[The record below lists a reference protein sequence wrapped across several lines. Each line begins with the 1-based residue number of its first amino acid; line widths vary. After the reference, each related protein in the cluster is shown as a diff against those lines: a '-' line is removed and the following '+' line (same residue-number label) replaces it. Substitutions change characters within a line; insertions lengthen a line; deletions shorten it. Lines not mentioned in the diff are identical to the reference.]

1 MRTPRGRSKKIF
13 VPGTAKIPRYFM
25 LGKLNNYDKTLKK
38 HRGQLSFMS
47 DLESIDEVEFSDHF
61 DQSFF
66 YKQEEEEE
74 KG

>member
-1 MRTPRGRSKKIF
+1 
-13 VPGTAKIPRYFM
+13 M

-61 DQSFF
+61 DQSRF
-66 YKQEEEEE
+66 YKQDGEEES
-74 KG
+74 KGQGPH

>member
-1 MRTPRGRSKKIF
+1 
-13 VPGTAKIPRYFM
+13 M

-61 DQSFF
+61 EQSFF
-66 YKQEEEEE
+66 YKQEGEEESKE
-74 KG
+74 GPQNAQKDQQLASSQSSPIE

>member
-1 MRTPRGRSKKIF
+1 
-13 VPGTAKIPRYFM
+13 M

-66 YKQEEEEE
+66 YKQEGEEES
-74 KG
+74 KGQSAQKDQLLASDESSPME